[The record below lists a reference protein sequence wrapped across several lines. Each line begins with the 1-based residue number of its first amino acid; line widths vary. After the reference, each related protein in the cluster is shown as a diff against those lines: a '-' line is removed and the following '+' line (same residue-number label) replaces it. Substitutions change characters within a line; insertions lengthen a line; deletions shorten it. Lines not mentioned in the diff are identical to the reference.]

1 MQVTEESANGLERK
15 VKIQVPNTDID
26 SKVQEKLQSLAKQ
39 VRINGFRPG
48 KVPMKVV
55 RKRYEPQV
63 RQEVLGDLINETY
76 ISAMD
81 QENYRPAGMPSIEP
95 VKAEEDAEE
104 FSYTATFEVYP
115 EIQISDLAGASVVKT
130 ECSVG
135 DSDLDE
141 MMETLREQRKVWNDV
156 ERNANDG
163 DQVIIDF
170 VGSIAGEEFPGG
182 TANDAPLE
190 LGSNSMIPGFEEA
203 LVGAGKGDDKTI
215 DVSFP
220 DDYRVSDLA
229 GKDAQFKV
237 TVQGVKES
245 SLPVVDEEFAKGFGI
260 EDGSVDGLRA
270 DIKKNMERELKQA
283 LENRNKQAVM
293 DLLLEK
299 NDFPVPAALVK
310 DEIGR
315 LKKQLTEQ
323 MQVPEGQA
331 PDLGDDIFQGDAERR
346 VRLALLISEIIKK
359 NEIKPDP
366 DKVRST
372 IESIAGSY
380 EDPKQVVDYYYSNNE
395 YLQNVEGLVLEQ
407 QVTDWAMDQATV
419 ESQSASFKEVMN
431 PNENS

>member
-95 VKAEEDAEE
+95 VKAEENDEE

-115 EIQISDLAGASVVKT
+115 EIQISSLDGASVVKT
-130 ECSVG
+130 ECEVG

-156 ERNANDG
+156 ERNANNG

-203 LVGAGKGDDKTI
+203 LVGAGKGDEKTI
-215 DVSFP
+215 DVKFP
-220 DDYRVSDLA
+220 DDYRVGDLA

-245 SLPVVDEEFAKGFGI
+245 ALPVVDEEFAKGFGI
-260 EDGSVDGLRA
+260 EDGSVEGLRA
-270 DIKKNMERELKQA
+270 DMIKCRFRK
-283 LENRNKQAVM
+283 
-293 DLLLEK
+293 
-299 NDFPVPAALVK
+299 
-310 DEIGR
+310 GR
-315 LKKQLTEQ
+315 RQ
-323 MQVPEGQA
+323 
-331 PDLGDDIFQGDAERR
+331 I
-346 VRLALLISEIIKK
+346 
-359 NEIKPDP
+359 
-366 DKVRST
+366 
-372 IESIAGSY
+372 
-380 EDPKQVVDYYYSNNE
+380 
-395 YLQNVEGLVLEQ
+395 
-407 QVTDWAMDQATV
+407 
-419 ESQSASFKEVMN
+419 
-431 PNENS
+431 